1 MTNGAKC
8 KTYQQF
14 PLNYK
19 PLKDKFFVEKPILMR
34 DRKGEESGSDL
45 PLHSG
50 VLALPEFRI
59 RTRKQFPHSGNCWLF
74 VFDYG
79 KNSPSKY

>member
-1 MTNGAKC
+1 MIKISKN
-8 KTYQQF
+8 
-14 PLNYK
+14 
-19 PLKDKFFVEKPILMR
+19 KFLTERPILMR

-59 RTRKQFPHSGNCWLF
+59 RTRNQEAIPASAGIA
-74 VFDYG
+74 VRQVRV
-79 KNSPSKY
+79 